1 MIYTITYNSSK
12 GNKLIGIGWLLKRE
26 LTFQVNLIIYHIFLN
41 IILFKDIIML
51 SVTKY
56 DSPVG
61 NLTLACRDNKL
72 TNIYFDKQEVL
83 FNKWHYDGVNIDGVA
98 IFKKTK
104 EWLDS
109 YFKGEYPS
117 YNKLKFDVGGGDF
130 TKQIAQVLTDIPP
143 GSVLTYNEIA
153 DKLESKAVTAS
164 VAQAINKNTIP
175 IIVPCHR
182 AVASNNELN
191 NYVGG
196 LERKKNL
203 LKFEGVKIE
212 NLKVVSS
219 KPIFI

>member
-1 MIYTITYNSSK
+1 M
-12 GNKLIGIGWLLKRE
+12 
-26 LTFQVNLIIYHIFLN
+26 
-41 IILFKDIIML
+41 LFKDIIMFY
-51 SVTKY
+51 VTKY
-56 DSPVG
+56 KSPVG
-61 NLTLACRDNKL
+61 NLTLAGRDGTLVNVC
-72 TNIYFDKQEVL
+72 FDNQNSFFNMWDCNSVEIDEVS
-83 FNKWHYDGVNIDGVA
+83 
-98 IFKKTK
+98 IFRKTK
-104 EWLDS
+104 KWLDS

-117 YNKLKFDVGGGDF
+117 YNKLKFNVGGGDF

-153 DKLESKAVTAS
+153 DKLESRAVTAS

-182 AVASNNELN
+182 AVASNNDLN

-196 LERKKNL
+196 LEIKKNL

-212 NLKVVSS
+212 NLKVISS

>member
-1 MIYTITYNSSK
+1 MRFE
-12 GNKLIGIGWLLKRE
+12 NKF
-26 LTFQVNLIIYHIFLN
+26 FQVNPITYLNFLN
-41 IILFKDIIML
+41 IMLFKDINMFY
-51 SVTKY
+51 VTKY
-56 DSPVG
+56 DSPLG
-61 NLTLACRDNKL
+61 SLTLAARDDTLVNL
-72 TNIYFDKQEVL
+72 CFDNQDSF
-83 FNKWHYDGVNIDGVA
+83 FNRGVCNYVEIDKVS
-98 IFKKTK
+98 IFRRTK
-104 EWLDS
+104 RWLNS

-153 DKLESKAVTAS
+153 NKLESKAVTAS

>member
-1 MIYTITYNSSK
+1 M
-12 GNKLIGIGWLLKRE
+12 
-26 LTFQVNLIIYHIFLN
+26 
-41 IILFKDIIML
+41 LFKDIIMFY
-51 SVTKY
+51 VTKY
-56 DSPVG
+56 KSPVG
-61 NLTLACRDNKL
+61 NLTLAGRDDTLVNVC
-72 TNIYFDKQEVL
+72 FDNQNSFFNMWDCNSVEIDEVS
-83 FNKWHYDGVNIDGVA
+83 
-98 IFKKTK
+98 IFRKTK
-104 EWLDS
+104 DWLDS

-117 YNKLKFDVGGGDF
+117 YNKLKFNVGGGDF

-153 DKLESKAVTAS
+153 DKLESRAVTAS

-212 NLKVVSS
+212 NLKVISS

>member
-1 MIYTITYNSSK
+1 MGY
-12 GNKLIGIGWLLKRE
+12 GWLLKRE
-26 LTFQVNLIIYHIFLN
+26 LTFSGEPHHFHNFLN

-56 DSPVG
+56 NSPLG
-61 NLTLACRDNKL
+61 NLTIACRDNKL
-72 TNIYFDKQEVL
+72 TNIYFDEQEVL
-83 FNKWHYDGVNIDGVA
+83 FNKWHYDGVDIDSVA
-98 IFKKTK
+98 ILKKTK

-109 YFKGEYPS
+109 YFRGEFPS
-117 YNKLKFDVGGGDF
+117 YYDLKVDVGGGEF
-130 TKQIAQVLTDIPP
+130 TKQIAHVLRDIPP

-153 DKLESKAVTAS
+153 NKLESRAVTAS
-164 VAQAINKNTIP
+164 VAKAINQNTIP
-175 IIVPCHR
+175 LIVPCHR

-212 NLKVVSS
+212 NLKVISS

>member
-1 MIYTITYNSSK
+1 MFY
-12 GNKLIGIGWLLKRE
+12 
-26 LTFQVNLIIYHIFLN
+26 
-41 IILFKDIIML
+41 
-51 SVTKY
+51 VTKY
-56 DSPVG
+56 DSPLG
-61 NLTLACRDNKL
+61 SLTLAARDDTLVNL
-72 TNIYFDKQEVL
+72 CFDDDDSF
-83 FNKWHYDGVNIDGVA
+83 FNSWICNYVEIDKVS
-98 IFKKTK
+98 IFRRAKR
-104 EWLDS
+104 WLNS
-109 YFKGEYPS
+109 YFSGEYTP
-117 YNKLKFDVGGGDF
+117 YDNLKIDVGGGDF
-130 TKQIAQVLTDIPP
+130 TKQIAQVLRDIPP

-164 VAQAINKNTIP
+164 VAKAINQNTIP

-212 NLKVVSS
+212 NLKVISS

>member
-1 MIYTITYNSSK
+1 MFY
-12 GNKLIGIGWLLKRE
+12 
-26 LTFQVNLIIYHIFLN
+26 
-41 IILFKDIIML
+41 
-51 SVTKY
+51 VTKY
-56 DSPVG
+56 DSPLGSLTIAARDDTLLNILFDDQDSFFNSRWFGTHVG
-61 NLTLACRDNKL
+61 
-72 TNIYFDKQEVL
+72 
-83 FNKWHYDGVNIDGVA
+83 IDDVG
-98 IFKKTK
+98 IFRRTK
-104 EWLDS
+104 RWLNS
-109 YFKGEYPS
+109 YFSGEYTP
-117 YNKLKFDVGGGDF
+117 YDNFKIDVGGGDF
-130 TKQIAQVLTDIPP
+130 TKQIAQVLRDIPP

-164 VAQAINKNTIP
+164 VAKAINQNTIP

-212 NLKVVSS
+212 NLKVISS